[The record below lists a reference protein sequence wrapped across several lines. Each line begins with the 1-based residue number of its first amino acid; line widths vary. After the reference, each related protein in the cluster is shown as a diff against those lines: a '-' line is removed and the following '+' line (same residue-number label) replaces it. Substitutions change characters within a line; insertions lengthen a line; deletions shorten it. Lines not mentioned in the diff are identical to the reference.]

1 MILYLAT
8 SLRRARLLARRH
20 YGLLCAHHLAH
31 PSRKLTLNDRDR
43 TLVGMI
49 ASRPEHTEGLAVA
62 GYVVLE
68 PVTLDLL
75 LAAAARVDR
84 TPCGRPLTRDW
95 YKERA

>member
-1 MILYLAT
+1 MILFLAT

-20 YGLLCAHHLAH
+20 YGLLCAHHPAH
-31 PSRKLTLNDRDR
+31 PPRVLSLNDRAH
-43 TLVGMI
+43 TPVGMV
-49 ASRPEHTEGLAVA
+49 ASRPEHTEGLALA

-68 PVTLDLL
+68 PVKLDLI

-95 YKERA
+95 HKERV